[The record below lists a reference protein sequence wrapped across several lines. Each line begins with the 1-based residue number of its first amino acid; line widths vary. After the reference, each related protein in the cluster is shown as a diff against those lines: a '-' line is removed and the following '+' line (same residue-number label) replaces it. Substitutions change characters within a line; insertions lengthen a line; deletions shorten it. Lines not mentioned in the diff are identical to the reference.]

1 MVLTCLGSIDDSLS
15 IEKQN
20 QLCCI
25 ACRKSLS
32 VLFKSNELA
41 FQRKDK
47 SSLHFVLSYYVFCS
61 KTEVNRD
68 TLIIIKLFLIF
79 SSEGNSIGML
89 YLHVGMNLECVSRYQ
104 QDDSDIRIGLTE

>member
-25 ACRKSLS
+25 ACRKSLT
-32 VLFKSNELA
+32 VMFKSNELA

-61 KTEVNRD
+61 KRKVKRD
-68 TLIIIKLFLIF
+68 TLIIKLFCIF